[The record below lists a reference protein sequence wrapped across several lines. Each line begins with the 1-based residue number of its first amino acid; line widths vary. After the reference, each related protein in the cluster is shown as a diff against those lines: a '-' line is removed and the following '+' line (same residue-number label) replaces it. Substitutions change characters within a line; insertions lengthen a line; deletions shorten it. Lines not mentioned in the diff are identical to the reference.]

1 MADYLACLIT
11 AWEHTNMKM
20 LTGRNDFLTPSSVM
34 SDQDDDTMTR
44 KERQDEPL
52 YDILGLLES

>member
-11 AWEHTNMKM
+11 VWVHTNMTM

-34 SDQDDDTMTR
+34 SDQDDDTTTR
-44 KERQDEPL
+44 KERQINLQDEPL
-52 YDILGLLES
+52 YDI